1 MASAE
6 AAAAPAQAC
15 IDRGAAEQFLSLLGK
30 DPASARLR
38 AFPHR
43 ANPAKGAIGAR
54 KGTFDLAVAEQWQ
67 REGRGIYLVINDGGD
82 RKNEITACRAFFV
95 EWDDRPIAWQLNAW
109 KELGLPEP
117 SLIVLSGGKSA
128 HCYWLLQQPI
138 APQAWEP
145 LQAELIAYAG
155 GDPHCKDASR
165 VMRLPGCWYVD
176 ASGEPTALVELVHV
190 SGQRYA
196 PEDIT
201 LALLPDEFAEPAAD
215 PAPQQAIP
223 LEQVSESPAT
233 GIPLPELGDEDF
245 GPPRPLEEIRGALAA
260 IPRRVPGSN
269 TYADYRNILWGLIE
283 ACEQAGHD
291 RELAMALMEA
301 HSPSASCGWDIR
313 QVASSGGEQ
322 ISAATFWFHARQHG
336 WHPQQSCRN
345 ASNHS
350 PRPPGSQ
357 ASGSQRVQ
365 GETSGRHPGG
375 RSSERTSSSYARG
388 TNGSRSDTGQQRFS
402 PRTDT
407 QVRWGKVHLPIN
419 RRLNAL
425 EYCIRSLVGRERN
438 SLRRSARVR
447 ECHAAL
453 ELKTALRL
461 QEIGQLTLEALDLR
475 NGNRFRGLDQTE
487 RLAMPPPVVQW
498 EIPGCIPKQDLTI
511 VGGRAKVGKT
521 RLVHSLAR
529 CLLCAEDFLGFGA
542 PEQPRPVILVSDDQG
557 DGDTAQMLQQLGI
570 WDHPLLL
577 WSRRFRVPEA
587 NLDALLACLAEHPGA
602 VVILDSLRSIT
613 RSCCFGENDP
623 EMGSLI
629 YDLKHQITDAGGTL
643 LLIHHCNKAND
654 TTGTEALSGHNAIAG
669 AANTILTLH
678 YLAKGNRLIKD
689 SPQRRLVR
697 EARSGPPA
705 DLVVVIDGGTGT
717 FSRLGTY
724 DDLQEQQEQES
735 DLDRAAQRVRK
746 ASEKQ
751 KESLRYLQALQ
762 TNGLAGVGLLELLQ
776 AIDLAPAEARLKRD
790 LEGEALTTYKAMGR
804 FLGSLDGLVTAT
816 RVGTSGASYYLRY
829 GLSDA
834 GAEWLAREFDL

>member
-6 AAAAPAQAC
+6 PAAPTQAC
-15 IDRGAAEQFLSLLGK
+15 IDHGAAQQFLSLLGK
-30 DPASARLR
+30 NPASARLR

-43 ANPAKGAIGAR
+43 ANPAKGQIGAR
-54 KGTFDLAVAEQWQ
+54 KGPFDLAVAEQWQ

-82 RKNEITACRAFFV
+82 RKSEITACRAFFV
-95 EWDDRPIAWQLNAW
+95 EWDDRPIDWQLNAW
-109 KELGLPEP
+109 RQLALPEP

-128 HCYWLLQQPI
+128 HCYWLLEQPI
-138 APQAWEP
+138 PPQEWAP

-176 ASGEPTALVELVHV
+176 ASGQPVAPVELVHV
-190 SGQRYA
+190 SGQRYV
-196 PEDIT
+196 PEDIA
-201 LALLPDEFAEPAAD
+201 LALLPDEFAEAAAGT
-215 PAPQQAIP
+215 APPQEIP
-223 LEQVSESPAT
+223 LEQPRESPGT

-245 GPPRPLEEIRGALAA
+245 GSTRPLEQIRAALAA
-260 IPRRVPGSN
+260 IPRRVAGSN
-269 TYADYRNILWGLIE
+269 TYADYRNLLWGLIQ

-291 RELAMALMEA
+291 RELAIALMEA

-336 WHPQQSCRN
+336 WLPPEPAHT
-345 ASNHS
+345 
-350 PRPPGSQ
+350 PRPPRAQATGS
-357 ASGSQRVQ
+357 RRNQ
-365 GETSGRHPGG
+365 GDAGGRHPGG
-375 RSSERTSSSYARG
+375 KSSDHSSSSNARG
-388 TNGSRSDTGQQRFS
+388 AQGAGSGAGPQRFS
-402 PRTDT
+402 PRPDT

-425 EYCIRSLVGRERN
+425 EHCIRSLVGRERN

-447 ECHAAL
+447 EAHSAL
-453 ELKTALRL
+453 QLKTALRL
-461 QEIGQLTLEALDLR
+461 QEIGQLILEAHDLR
-475 NGNRFRGLDQTE
+475 NGNRFRGLDQAE
-487 RLAMPPPVVQW
+487 RLAMPQPVVAW
-498 EIPGCIPKQDLTI
+498 EIPGCIPRRDLSI

-521 RLVHSLAR
+521 RLVHALAR
-529 CLLCAEDFLGFGA
+529 CLLCAEDFLGFGG
-542 PEQPRPVILVSDDQG
+542 PEEPRPVILVTDDQG

-577 WSRRFRVPEA
+577 WSRRFRATEA
-587 NLDALLACLAEHPGA
+587 NLDALLACLAAHPGA

-705 DLVVVIDGGTGT
+705 DLVVAIDGSSGA
-717 FSRLGTY
+717 FARLGTY
-724 DDLQEQQEQES
+724 DDLQEKQEQES
-735 DLDRAAQRVRK
+735 DLDRAGQRVRK

-751 KESLRYLQALQ
+751 KEALRYLQALHAS
-762 TNGLAGVGLLELLQ
+762 GLAGIGLLELLQ
-776 AIDLAPAEARLKRD
+776 AIDAAPAEARLKRD
-790 LEGEALTTYKAMGR
+790 LEGEALSTYNALGR
-804 FLGSLDGLVTAT
+804 FLSKLDGLVTTT
-816 RVGTSGASYYLRY
+816 RVGTSGQSYYLRY

>member
-6 AAAAPAQAC
+6 AATSPTQAC
-15 IDRGAAEQFLSLLGK
+15 IDRAAAQQFLSLLGK
-30 DPASARLR
+30 DQASARLR

-43 ANPAKGAIGAR
+43 ANPAKAVIGAR
-54 KGTFDLAVAEQWQ
+54 KGPFDLAVAEQWQ

-82 RKNEITACRAFFV
+82 RKSEITACRAFFV
-95 EWDDRPIAWQLNAW
+95 EWDDRPIDWQLNAW
-109 KELGLPEP
+109 RELGLPEP

-128 HCYWLLQQPI
+128 HCYWLLEQPI
-138 APQAWEP
+138 PPQEWAP

-176 ASGEPTALVELVHV
+176 AGGQPTALVELVHV
-190 SGQRYA
+190 SAQRYA
-196 PEDIT
+196 PEDIA
-201 LALLPDEFAEPAAD
+201 LALLPDEFAEPAAGTM
-215 PAPQQAIP
+215 PQQEIP
-223 LEQVSESPAT
+223 LEQPYEVPGT

-245 GPPRPLEEIRGALAA
+245 GQPRPLEQIRSALAA
-260 IPRRVPGSN
+260 IPRRVAGSN
-269 TYADYRNILWGLIE
+269 TYADYRNLLWGLIQ

-291 RELAMALMEA
+291 RELAIALMEA

-322 ISAATFWFHARQHG
+322 IGAATFWFHARHHG
-336 WHPQQSCRN
+336 WLPPQP
-345 ASNHS
+345 AHT
-350 PRPPGSQ
+350 PRPPGAQTTGSRRSQ
-357 ASGSQRVQ
+357 GDT
-365 GETSGRHPGG
+365 GGRHPGG
-375 RSSERTSSSYARG
+375 KG
-388 TNGSRSDTGQQRFS
+388 PGSGAGPHRFS
-402 PRTDT
+402 PRPDT
-407 QVRWGKVHLPIN
+407 RVRWGKVHLPIT

-425 EYCIRSLVGRERN
+425 EHCIRSLVGRERN

-447 ECHAAL
+447 EAHAAL
-453 ELKTALRL
+453 QLKTALRL
-461 QEIGQLTLEALDLR
+461 QEIGQLILEAHDQR
-475 NGNRFRGLDQTE
+475 NGNRFRGLDQAE
-487 RLAMPPPVVQW
+487 RLAMPQPVVQW
-498 EIPGCIPKQDLTI
+498 EIPGCIPRRDLSI

-521 RLVHSLAR
+521 RLVHALAR

-542 PEQPRPVILVSDDQG
+542 PEEPRPVILVTDDQG

-577 WSRRFRVPEA
+577 WSRRFRATEA
-587 NLDALLACLAEHPGA
+587 NLDALLACLAAHPGA

-705 DLVVVIDGGTGT
+705 DLVVAIDGTTGT

-735 DLDRAAQRVRK
+735 DLDRAGQRVRK

-751 KESLRYLQALQ
+751 KEALRYLQALHAS
-762 TNGLAGVGLLELLQ
+762 GLAGIGLLELLQ
-776 AIDLAPAEARLKRD
+776 AIDAAPTEARLKRD
-790 LEGEALTTYKAMGR
+790 LEGEALSTYNALGR
-804 FLGSLDGLVTAT
+804 FLSKLDGLVTTT
-816 RVGTSGASYYLRY
+816 RVGTSGQSYYLRY

>member
-54 KGTFDLAVAEQWQ
+54 KGTFDLAAAEQWQ

-82 RKNEITACRAFFV
+82 RKSEITACRSFFV
-95 EWDDRPIAWQLNAW
+95 EWDDRPIDWQLTAW
-109 KELGLPEP
+109 RELGLPEP

-128 HCYWLLQQPI
+128 HCYWLLEEPI
-138 APQAWEP
+138 PPKEWAP

-165 VMRLPGCWYVD
+165 VMRLPGCWYID
-176 ASGEPTALVELVHV
+176 AGGQPTALVELVHV

-196 PEDIT
+196 PDDIA
-201 LALLPDEFAEPAAD
+201 LALLPDEFAEPVAG
-215 PAPQQAIP
+215 PAPPHAIP
-223 LEQVSESPAT
+223 LEEPNERPGT

-245 GPPRPLEEIRGALAA
+245 GPPRPLEQIRSALAA
-260 IPRRVPGSN
+260 IPRRVAGSN
-269 TYADYRNILWGLIE
+269 TYADYRNLLWGLIQ

-291 RELAMALMEA
+291 RELAIALMEA

-336 WHPQQSCRN
+336 WLPPEPPHT
-345 ASNHS
+345 
-350 PRPPGSQ
+350 PRPPGAQ
-357 ASGSQRVQ
+357 ATGSRRNQ
-365 GETSGRHPGG
+365 GDTGGRHPGG
-375 RSSERTSSSYARG
+375 KGSDRTSSSNARG
-388 TNGSRSDTGQQRFS
+388 TKGAGSGSGPQRFS
-402 PRTDT
+402 PRPDT
-407 QVRWGKVHLPIN
+407 RVRWGKVHLPIN

-425 EYCIRSLVGRERN
+425 EHCIRSLVGRERN

-447 ECHAAL
+447 EAHAAL
-453 ELKTALRL
+453 QLKTALRL
-461 QEIGQLTLEALDLR
+461 QEIGQLILEAHDLR
-475 NGNRFRGLDQTE
+475 NGNRFRGLDQAE
-487 RLAMPPPVVQW
+487 RLAMPQPVVAW
-498 EIPGCIPKQDLTI
+498 EIPGCIPRRDLSI

-521 RLVHSLAR
+521 RLVHALAR
-529 CLLCAEDFLGFGA
+529 CLLCAEDFLGFGG
-542 PEQPRPVILVSDDQG
+542 PEEPRPVILVTDDQG

-577 WSRRFRVPEA
+577 WSRRFRATEA
-587 NLDALLACLAEHPGA
+587 NLDALLACLAAHPGA

-689 SPQRRLVR
+689 LPQRRLVR

-705 DLVVVIDGGTGT
+705 DLVVAIDGITGS
-717 FSRLGTY
+717 FARLGTY

-735 DLDRAAQRVRK
+735 DLDRAGQRVRK

-751 KESLRYLQALQ
+751 KEALRYLQALH
-762 TNGLAGVGLLELLQ
+762 TNGLAGVGLLELQQ
-776 AIDLAPAEARLKRD
+776 AIGMAPAEARLKRD

-804 FLGSLDGLVTAT
+804 FLGSLEGLVTAT
-816 RVGTSGASYYLRY
+816 RVGTCGASYYLRY

>member
-6 AAAAPAQAC
+6 PAAPPAQAC
-15 IDRGAAEQFLSLLGK
+15 IDRGAAQRFLSLLGK
-30 DPASARLR
+30 NPASARLR

-43 ANPAKGAIGAR
+43 ANPAKGEIGAR
-54 KGTFDLAVAEQWQ
+54 KGAFDLAVAEQWQ
-67 REGRGIYLVINDGGD
+67 REGRGVYLVINDGGD
-82 RKNEITACRAFFV
+82 SKREITDCRALFV

-109 KELGLPEP
+109 RELGLPEP

-128 HCYWLLQQPI
+128 HCYWLLEQPI
-138 APQAWEP
+138 PPQEWAP

-165 VMRLPGCWYVD
+165 VMRLPGCWYID
-176 ASGEPTALVELVHV
+176 AGGQPSTPVELVHV
-190 SGQRYA
+190 SGQRYSA
-196 PEDIT
+196 EDIA

-215 PAPQQAIP
+215 PLPQQSIP
-223 LEQVSESPAT
+223 LEQSSEGKAT
-233 GIPLPELGDEDF
+233 GIPLPDLDHEDF
-245 GPPRPLEEIRGALAA
+245 GPPRPLEQIRNALAA
-260 IPRRVPGSN
+260 IPRRVAGSN
-269 TYADYRNILWGLIE
+269 TYADFRNLLWGLIE

-291 RELAMALMEA
+291 RELAIALMEA

-336 WHPQQSCRN
+336 WLPPEPAHT
-345 ASNHS
+345 
-350 PRPPGSQ
+350 PRPPGVQ
-357 ASGSQRVQ
+357 APGSRRNQ
-365 GETSGRHPGG
+365 GDASGRHPGG
-375 RSSERTSSSYARG
+375 KSSDRTSSNPRG
-388 TNGSRSDTGQQRFS
+388 TKGSAPGAGPQRFS
-402 PRTDT
+402 PRPDT
-407 QVRWGKVHLPIN
+407 RVRWGKVHLPIP
-419 RRLNAL
+419 RRLQAL
-425 EYCIRSLVGRERN
+425 EHCIRSLVARERN
-438 SLRRSARVR
+438 SLWRYARVR
-447 ECHAAL
+447 EAHAAL
-453 ELKTALRL
+453 QLKTALRL
-461 QEIGQLTLEALDLR
+461 QEISQLTLEALDMR
-475 NGNRFRGLDQTE
+475 NGNRFHALTE
-487 RLAMPPPVVQW
+487 DERSAMPPPVVQW

-521 RLVHSLAR
+521 RLVHALAR

-542 PEQPRPVILVSDDQG
+542 PELPRPVILVTDDQG

-577 WSRRFRVPEA
+577 WSRRFRVTEA
-587 NLDALLACLAEHPGA
+587 NLDALLACLAAHPGA

-629 YDLKHQITDAGGTL
+629 YDLKHQVTDAGGTL

-705 DLVVVIDGGTGT
+705 DLVVALDGSSGA

-724 DDLQEQQEQES
+724 DALQEQQEQES
-735 DLDRAAQRVRK
+735 DLDRAGQRVHK

-751 KESLRYLQALQ
+751 QEALRYLQALH
-762 TNGLAGVGLLELLQ
+762 TAGLPGVGLLELLQ
-776 AIDLAPAEARLKRD
+776 AIDLAPAEARLMRD
-790 LEGEALTTYKAMGR
+790 LDGEALSSYKTLGR
-804 FLGSLDGLVTAT
+804 FLGKLDGLVTTT
-816 RVGTSGASYYLRY
+816 RVSTGRQSYYLRY

-834 GAEWLAREFDL
+834 GAEWLGRMFDL

>member
-1 MASAE
+1 MATPEAVSA
-6 AAAAPAQAC
+6 PTQAC
-15 IDRGAAEQFLSLLGK
+15 IDRAAATQFLSLLDK
-30 DPASARLR
+30 DPARARLR

-54 KGTFDLAVAEQWQ
+54 KGAFDLAVAEQWQ
-67 REGRGIYLVINDGGD
+67 REGRGVYLVINDGGD
-82 RKNEITACRAFFV
+82 SKREITACRALFV
-95 EWDDRPIAWQLNAW
+95 EWDDRPIAWQLKAW
-109 KELGLPEP
+109 RELGLPEP

-128 HCYWLLQQPI
+128 HCYWLLQAPI
-138 APQAWEP
+138 PPQEWAP
-145 LQAELIAYAG
+145 LQAELITYAG

-165 VMRLPGCWYVD
+165 VMRLPGCWYID
-176 ASGEPTALVELVHV
+176 AGGQPVAPVELVHV

-196 PEDIT
+196 PEDIA

-215 PAPQQAIP
+215 LAPEPRIP
-223 LEQVSESPAT
+223 LEQVCEGPA
-233 GIPLPELGDEDF
+233 PALRLPVLGAKDF
-245 GPPRPLEEIRGALAA
+245 GPPRPLEQVRAALAA
-260 IPRRVPGSN
+260 IPRRVAGSN
-269 TYADYRNILWGLIE
+269 TYADFRNLLWGLIE

-291 RELAMALMEA
+291 RELAIALMEA

-322 ISAATFWFHARQHG
+322 ISAATFWFQARQHG
-336 WHPQQSCRN
+336 WL
-345 ASNHS
+345 
-350 PRPPGSQ
+350 PPEYG
-357 ASGSQRVQ
+357 
-365 GETSGRHPGG
+365 SGRHPGG
-375 RSSERTSSSYARG
+375 RSSERTSSDRSSKAMVATRSG
-388 TNGSRSDTGQQRFS
+388 PGSGQQRFS
-402 PRTDT
+402 PRADT
-407 QVRWGKVHLPIN
+407 QVRWGKVHLPIQ
-419 RRLNAL
+419 RRFDAL
-425 EYCIRSLVGRERN
+425 EHCIRSLVGRERN

-461 QEIGQLTLEALDLR
+461 QEIGQLTLEAIDLR
-475 NGNRFRGLDQTE
+475 NGNRFHALTQDE
-487 RLAMPPPVVQW
+487 RSALPPPAVQW
-498 EIPGCIPKQDLTI
+498 EIPLCIPKQDLTI

-521 RLVHSLAR
+521 RLVHALAR

-542 PEQPRPVILVSDDQG
+542 PEAPRPVILVTDDQG

-577 WSRRFRVPEA
+577 WSHRFRVTEA
-587 NLDALLACLAEHPGA
+587 NLDGLLACLAAHPGA

-623 EMGSLI
+623 EMGSLF
-629 YDLKHQITDAGGTL
+629 YDLKHQVTDAGGTL

-705 DLVVVIDGGTGT
+705 DLVVAIDGGTGT

-735 DLDRAAQRVRK
+735 DLDRATQRVRK

-751 KESLRYLQALQ
+751 KEALRYLQVLHA
-762 TNGLAGVGLLELLQ
+762 NGLAGVGLLELLQ
-776 AIDLAPAEARLKRD
+776 AIDLVPAAARLKRE
-790 LEGEALTTYKAMGR
+790 LEGEALATYKAMGR
-804 FLGSLDGLVTAT
+804 FLSSLDGLVTAT

-834 GAEWLAREFDL
+834 GAEWLTREFAL

>member
-6 AAAAPAQAC
+6 PIAAPTKPC
-15 IDRGAAEQFLSLLGK
+15 IDRSAALQFLSLLGK

-43 ANPAKGAIGAR
+43 ANPAKGQIGAR
-54 KGTFDLAVAEQWQ
+54 KGPFDLVVAEQWQ

-82 RKNEITACRAFFV
+82 RKSEITACHALFV
-95 EWDDRPIAWQLNAW
+95 EWDDRPIDWQLNAW
-109 KELGLPEP
+109 RELGLPEP

-128 HCYWLLQQPI
+128 HCYWLLLQPI
-138 APQAWEP
+138 PPQEWAP

-165 VMRLPGCWYVD
+165 VMRLPGCWYID
-176 ASGEPTALVELVHV
+176 AAGQAVAPVELVHMG
-190 SGQRYA
+190 GQRYA
-196 PEDIT
+196 PEDIA
-201 LALLPDEFAEPAAD
+201 LALLPDEFAESAAG
-215 PAPQQAIP
+215 PPKQQ
-223 LEQVSESPAT
+223 
-233 GIPLPELGDEDF
+233 GIPLPDLGDEDF
-245 GPPRPLEEIRGALAA
+245 GPPRPLEQIRAALAA
-260 IPRRVPGSN
+260 IPRRVAGSN
-269 TYADYRNILWGLIE
+269 TYADYRNLLWGLIE

-291 RELAMALMEA
+291 RELAIALMEA

-322 ISAATFWFHARQHG
+322 IGAATFWFHARQHG
-336 WHPQQSCRN
+336 WLPAEPAQQN
-345 ASNHS
+345 TASHT
-350 PRPPGSQ
+350 PRPSGAQ
-357 ASGSQRVQ
+357 ASASKRSQRDT
-365 GETSGRHPGG
+365 GGRHPGG
-375 RSSERTSSSYARG
+375 KSSDRSSSS
-388 TNGSRSDTGQQRFS
+388 NGAGNRQQRFS
-402 PRTDT
+402 PRPDT
-407 QVRWGKVHLPIN
+407 RVRWGKVHLPIN

-425 EYCIRSLVGRERN
+425 EHCIHSLVGRERN

-453 ELKTALRL
+453 QLKTALRL
-461 QEIGQLTLEALDLR
+461 QEIGQLILEAHDQR
-475 NGNRFRGLDQTE
+475 NGNRFRGLDQAE
-487 RLAMPPPVVQW
+487 RLAMPQPVVEW
-498 EIPGCIPKQDLTI
+498 EIPGCIPRRDLSI

-521 RLVHSLAR
+521 RLVHALAR

-542 PEQPRPVILVSDDQG
+542 PDAPRPVILVTDDQG

-577 WSRRFRVPEA
+577 WSRRFRATEA
-587 NLDALLACLAEHPGA
+587 NLDALLACLATHPGA

-689 SPQRRLVR
+689 SAQRRLVR

-705 DLVVVIDGGTGT
+705 DLVVAIDGNTGT
-717 FSRLGTY
+717 FTRLGTY
-724 DDLQEQQEQES
+724 DALQEQQEQES
-735 DLDRAAQRVRK
+735 DLDRAGQRVRK

-751 KESLRYLQALQ
+751 QEALRYLQVLHA
-762 TNGLAGVGLLELLQ
+762 NGLAGVGLLELLQ
-776 AIDLAPAEARLKRD
+776 AIGVAPAEARLKRD
-790 LEGEALTTYKAMGR
+790 LEGEALSTYNALGR
-804 FLGSLDGLVTAT
+804 FLSQLDGLVMAT
-816 RVGTSGASYYLRY
+816 RVGTSGQSYYLRY

-834 GAEWLAREFDL
+834 GAEWLARAFEL

>member
-6 AAAAPAQAC
+6 PAAAPTQAR
-15 IDRGAAEQFLSLLGK
+15 IDRAAANQFLSLLGK

-43 ANPAKGAIGAR
+43 ANPAKGRIGAR
-54 KGTFDLAVAEQWQ
+54 KGPFDLEAAEQWQ
-67 REGRGIYLVINDGGD
+67 QEGRGIYLVINDGGD
-82 RKNEITACRAFFV
+82 RKSEITACRAFFV
-95 EWDDRPIAWQLNAW
+95 EWDDRPIDWQLNAW
-109 KELGLPEP
+109 RQLGLPEP

-128 HCYWLLQQPI
+128 HCYWLLQNPI
-138 APQAWEP
+138 PPQEWGP

-190 SGQRYA
+190 SGHRYA
-196 PEDIT
+196 PDDIA
-201 LALLPDEFAEPAAD
+201 LALLPDEFAEPVAGT
-215 PAPQQAIP
+215 APQQEVP
-223 LEQVSESPAT
+223 LEQPSEGSAN
-233 GIPLPELGDEDF
+233 GISLPELGDEDF
-245 GPPRPLEEIRGALAA
+245 GPPRPLEQISAALAA
-260 IPRRVPGSN
+260 IPRRVAGSN
-269 TYADYRNILWGLIE
+269 TYSDYRNILWGLIQ

-291 RELAMALMEA
+291 RELAIALMEA

-336 WHPQQSCRN
+336 WLPPQP
-345 ASNHS
+345 AHT
-350 PRPPGSQ
+350 PRPPGTKAPGNHRNQ
-357 ASGSQRVQ
+357 NDTG
-365 GETSGRHPGG
+365 GRHPGG
-375 RSSERTSSSYARG
+375 KSSDRSSNARG
-388 TNGSRSDTGQQRFS
+388 TRGAGAGAGPQRFS
-402 PRTDT
+402 PRPDT
-407 QVRWGKVHLPIN
+407 RVRWGKVHLPIN

-425 EYCIRSLVGRERN
+425 EHCIRSLVGRERN

-447 ECHAAL
+447 EAHAAL
-453 ELKTALRL
+453 QLKTALRL
-461 QEIGQLTLEALDLR
+461 QEIGQLILEAHDLR
-475 NGNRFRGLDQTE
+475 NGNRFRGLDQAE
-487 RLAMPPPVVQW
+487 RLAMPQPVVNW
-498 EIPGCIPKQDLTI
+498 EIPGCIPRRDLSI

-521 RLVHSLAR
+521 RLVHALAR

-542 PEQPRPVILVSDDQG
+542 PDTPRPVILVTDDQG

-577 WSRRFRVPEA
+577 WSRRFRATEA
-587 NLDALLACLAEHPGA
+587 NLDALLACLAAHPGA

-705 DLVVVIDGGTGT
+705 DLVVAIDGTTGT

-735 DLDRAAQRVRK
+735 DLDRAGQRVRK

-751 KESLRYLQALQ
+751 KEALRYLQALHAS
-762 TNGLAGVGLLELLQ
+762 GLAGIGLLELLQ
-776 AIDLAPAEARLKRD
+776 AIDAAPTEARLKRD
-790 LEGEALTTYKAMGR
+790 LEGEALSTYNALGR
-804 FLGSLDGLVTAT
+804 FLSKLDGLVTTT
-816 RVGTSGASYYLRY
+816 RVGTSGQSYYLRY

>member
-6 AAAAPAQAC
+6 PAAAPTQAR
-15 IDRGAAEQFLSLLGK
+15 IDRAAANQFLSLLGK

-43 ANPAKGAIGAR
+43 ANPAKGRIGAR
-54 KGTFDLAVAEQWQ
+54 KGPFDLEAAEQWQ

-82 RKNEITACRAFFV
+82 SKREISACRAFFV
-95 EWDDRPIAWQLNAW
+95 EWDDRPIDWQLNAW
-109 KELGLPEP
+109 RELGLPEP

-128 HCYWLLQQPI
+128 HCYWLLEQPI
-138 APQAWEP
+138 APQEWAP

-190 SGQRYA
+190 SGQRYS
-196 PEDIT
+196 PDDIA
-201 LALLPDEFAEPAAD
+201 LALLPDEFAEPIAGTS
-215 PAPQQAIP
+215 PQREIP
-223 LEQVSESPAT
+223 LEQPSEGSAN
-233 GIPLPELGDEDF
+233 GIPLPELDDEYF
-245 GPPRPLEEIRGALAA
+245 GPPRPLEQIRTALAA
-260 IPRRVPGSN
+260 IPRRVAGSN
-269 TYADYRNILWGLIE
+269 TYADYRNLLWGLIQ

-291 RELAMALMEA
+291 RELAIALMEA

-336 WHPQQSCRN
+336 WLSPEPAHT
-345 ASNHS
+345 
-350 PRPPGSQ
+350 PRPPGAQAAGSRRSQ
-357 ASGSQRVQ
+357 ADSGA
-365 GETSGRHPGG
+365 RHPGG
-375 RSSERTSSSYARG
+375 KSSDRSSNARG
-388 TNGSRSDTGQQRFS
+388 TKGAGPGAGPQRFS
-402 PRTDT
+402 PRPDSRA
-407 QVRWGKVHLPIN
+407 RWGKVHLPIN
-419 RRLNAL
+419 RRLDAL
-425 EYCIRSLVGRERN
+425 EHCIRSLVTRERN

-447 ECHAAL
+447 EAHAAL
-453 ELKTALRL
+453 QLKTALRL
-461 QEIGQLTLEALDLR
+461 QEISQLTLEALDLR
-475 NGNRFRGLDQTE
+475 NGNRFHPLTE
-487 RLAMPPPVVQW
+487 DERAAMPPPAVQW
-498 EIPGCIPKQDLTI
+498 EIPLCIPRADLTI
-511 VGGRAKVGKT
+511 IGGRAKVGKT
-521 RLVHSLAR
+521 RLVHALAR

-542 PEQPRPVILVSDDQG
+542 PKEPRPVILVTDDQG

-577 WSRRFRVPEA
+577 WSRRFRVTEA
-587 NLDALLACLAEHPGA
+587 NLDALLTCLAAHPGA

-629 YDLKHQITDAGGTL
+629 YDLKHQVTDAGGTM

-678 YLAKGNRLIKD
+678 YLAKGNRLIKE

-705 DLVVVIDGGTGT
+705 DLVVSIDGNTGT

-724 DDLQEQQEQES
+724 DALQEQQEQES
-735 DLDRAAQRVRK
+735 DLDRAGQRVRK

-751 KESLRYLQALQ
+751 KEALRYLQALH
-762 TNGLAGVGLLELLQ
+762 TNGLVGVGLLELLQ
-776 AIDLAPAEARLKRD
+776 AIDLAPAEARLMRE
-790 LEGEALTTYKAMGR
+790 LEGEALSSYKTLGR
-804 FLGSLDGLVTAT
+804 FLGKLDGLVTTT
-816 RVGTSGASYYLRY
+816 RVSTGSQSYYLRY
-829 GLSDA
+829 GLSAA
-834 GAEWLAREFDL
+834 GAEWLAREFEL

>member
-1 MASAE
+1 MPSAE
-6 AAAAPAQAC
+6 SAAPTQAC
-15 IDRGAAEQFLSLLGK
+15 IDHGAAQQFLSLLGK
-30 DPASARLR
+30 APASARLR

-43 ANPAKGAIGAR
+43 ANPDKGSIGAR
-54 KGTFDLAVAEQWQ
+54 KGPFDLVVAEQWQ

-82 RKNEITACRAFFV
+82 RKSEITACRAFFV
-95 EWDDRPIAWQLNAW
+95 EWDDRPIDWQLNAW
-109 KELGLPEP
+109 RELGLPEP

-128 HCYWLLQQPI
+128 HCYWVLHQPI
-138 APQAWEP
+138 PAQEWEP

-165 VMRLPGCWYVD
+165 VMRLPGCWYID
-176 ASGEPTALVELVHV
+176 AGGQAVAPVQLVQF
-190 SGQRYA
+190 SGQRYV
-196 PEDIT
+196 PEDIA
-201 LALLPDEFAEPAAD
+201 LALLPDEFAEPVAD
-215 PAPQQAIP
+215 PSPQQAIT
-223 LEQVSESPAT
+223 LEQPNEGPGT
-233 GIPLPELGDEDF
+233 GIPLPNLYDEDF
-245 GPPRPLEEIRGALAA
+245 GPPRPLEEIRAALAA
-260 IPRRVPGSN
+260 IPRRVAGSN
-269 TYADYRNILWGLIE
+269 TYADFRNLLWGLIE

-291 RELAMALMEA
+291 RELAIALMEA

-313 QVASSGGEQ
+313 QVARSGGEQ

-336 WHPQQSCRN
+336 WLPPQSCCN
-345 ASNHS
+345 ASHHS

-365 GETSGRHPGG
+365 GDTSGHHPGG
-375 RSSERTSSSYARG
+375 RSSDRTSSSYARG
-388 TNGSRSDTGQQRFS
+388 TNGSGSGTGQQRFS
-402 PRTDT
+402 PRPDT

-419 RRLNAL
+419 RRFNAL

-475 NGNRFRGLDQTE
+475 NGNRFHAFTQDE
-487 RLAMPPPVVQW
+487 RSAMPPPVVQW

-542 PEQPRPVILVSDDQG
+542 PEQPRPVILVTDDQG

-577 WSRRFRVPEA
+577 WSRRFRVTEA
-587 NLDALLACLAEHPGA
+587 NLDALLVCLAAHPGA

-629 YDLKHQITDAGGTL
+629 YDLKHQIIDAGGTL

-678 YLAKGNRLIKD
+678 YLVKGNRLIKD

-697 EARSGPPA
+697 EARSGPPV
-705 DLVVVIDGGTGT
+705 DLVVAIDGNTGT

-751 KESLRYLQALQ
+751 KEALRYLQVLHA
-762 TNGLAGVGLLELLQ
+762 NGLAGVGLLELLQ
-776 AIDLAPAEARLKRD
+776 AIDLAPAEARLMRD
-790 LEGEALTTYKAMGR
+790 LEGEALSAYKTLGR
-804 FLGSLDGLVTAT
+804 FLGKLDGLVTTT
-816 RVGTSGASYYLRY
+816 RVSTGSQNHYLRY
-829 GLSDA
+829 GLSAA
-834 GAEWLAREFDL
+834 GAEWLAREFEL

>member
-6 AAAAPAQAC
+6 PAAPAQAC
-15 IDRGAAEQFLSLLGK
+15 IDHGAAEQFLSLLGK

-54 KGTFDLAVAEQWQ
+54 KGPFELAVAEQWQ

-82 RKNEITACRAFFV
+82 RKSEITACRAFFV

-109 KELGLPEP
+109 RELGLPEP

-128 HCYWLLQQPI
+128 HCYWLLEQPI
-138 APQAWEP
+138 QPQEWAP

-176 ASGEPTALVELVHV
+176 AAGEPTALVELVHV

-196 PEDIT
+196 PEDIA
-201 LALLPDEFAEPAAD
+201 LALLPDEFAEPAAG
-215 PAPQQAIP
+215 PAPRHAIP
-223 LEQVSESPAT
+223 LDEPSERPGT
-233 GIPLPELGDEDF
+233 GIPLPNLDDEDF
-245 GPPRPLEEIRGALAA
+245 GPPRPLEQIRSALAA
-260 IPRRVPGSN
+260 IPRRVAGSN
-269 TYADYRNILWGLIE
+269 TYADYRNLLWGLIQ

-291 RELAMALMEA
+291 RELAIALMEA
-301 HSPSASCGWDIR
+301 HSPSVSCGWDIR

-336 WHPQQSCRN
+336 WLPPEPAHT
-345 ASNHS
+345 
-350 PRPPGSQ
+350 PRPPGAQ
-357 ASGSQRVQ
+357 ATGSRRNQ
-365 GETSGRHPGG
+365 GDTGGRHPGG
-375 RSSERTSSSYARG
+375 KSADRTSSSNARG
-388 TNGSRSDTGQQRFS
+388 TKRAGPGAGPQRFS
-402 PRTDT
+402 PRPDT
-407 QVRWGKVHLPIN
+407 RVRWGKVHLPIPK
-419 RRLNAL
+419 RLQAL
-425 EYCIRSLVGRERN
+425 EHCIRSLAVRERN
-438 SLRRSARVR
+438 SLWRYARVR
-447 ECHAAL
+447 EAHAAL
-453 ELKTALRL
+453 QLKTALRL

-475 NGNRFRGLDQTE
+475 NGNRFHALTE
-487 RLAMPPPVVQW
+487 DERAAMPPPAVQW
-498 EIPGCIPKQDLTI
+498 EIPGCIPRRDLSI

-521 RLVHSLAR
+521 RLVHALAR

-542 PEQPRPVILVSDDQG
+542 PEEPRPVILVTDDQG

-577 WSRRFRVPEA
+577 WSRRFRATEA

-705 DLVVVIDGGTGT
+705 DLVVAIDGSSGA
-717 FSRLGTY
+717 FARLGTY

-751 KESLRYLQALQ
+751 KEALRYLQALH

-776 AIDLAPAEARLKRD
+776 SINAAPPEARLRRD
-790 LEGEALTTYKAMGR
+790 LEGEALSIYTTLGR
-804 FLGSLDGLVTAT
+804 FLSKLDGLVTTT
-816 RVGTSGASYYLRY
+816 RVGTSGQSYYLRY

>member
-6 AAAAPAQAC
+6 AATSPTQAC
-15 IDRGAAEQFLSLLGK
+15 IDRAAAKQFLSLLGK
-30 DPASARLR
+30 DQASARLR

-43 ANPAKGAIGAR
+43 ANPAKAVIGAR
-54 KGTFDLAVAEQWQ
+54 KGPFDLDAAEQWQ

-82 RKNEITACRAFFV
+82 RKSEITACRAFFV
-95 EWDDRPIAWQLNAW
+95 EWDDRPIDWQLNAW
-109 KELGLPEP
+109 RQLGLPEP

-128 HCYWLLQQPI
+128 HCYWLLEQPI
-138 APQAWEP
+138 QPQEWAP

-176 ASGEPTALVELVHV
+176 AGGQPTALVELVHV
-190 SGQRYA
+190 SAQRYA
-196 PEDIT
+196 PEDIA
-201 LALLPDEFAEPAAD
+201 LALLPDEFAEPAAGTT
-215 PAPQQAIP
+215 PQQEIP
-223 LEQVSESPAT
+223 LEQPYEVPGT

-245 GPPRPLEEIRGALAA
+245 GQPRPLEQIRSALAS
-260 IPRRVPGSN
+260 IPRRVAGSN
-269 TYADYRNILWGLIE
+269 TYADYRNLLWGLIQ

-291 RELAMALMEA
+291 RELAIALMEA

-322 ISAATFWFHARQHG
+322 IGAATFWFHARHHG
-336 WHPQQSCRN
+336 WLPPQP
-345 ASNHS
+345 AHT
-350 PRPPGSQ
+350 PRPPGAQTTGSRRSQ
-357 ASGSQRVQ
+357 GDT
-365 GETSGRHPGG
+365 GGRHPGG
-375 RSSERTSSSYARG
+375 KG
-388 TNGSRSDTGQQRFS
+388 PGSGAGPHRFS
-402 PRTDT
+402 PRPDT
-407 QVRWGKVHLPIN
+407 RVRWGKVHLPIT

-425 EYCIRSLVGRERN
+425 EHCIRSLVGRERN

-447 ECHAAL
+447 EAHAAL
-453 ELKTALRL
+453 QLKTALRL
-461 QEIGQLTLEALDLR
+461 QEIGQLILEAHDQR
-475 NGNRFRGLDQTE
+475 NGNRFRGLDQAE
-487 RLAMPPPVVQW
+487 RLAMPQPVVQW
-498 EIPGCIPKQDLTI
+498 EIPGCIPRRDLSI

-521 RLVHSLAR
+521 RLVHALAR

-542 PEQPRPVILVSDDQG
+542 PEEPRPVILVTDDQG

-577 WSRRFRVPEA
+577 WSRRFRATEA
-587 NLDALLACLAEHPGA
+587 NLDALLACLAAHPGA

-705 DLVVVIDGGTGT
+705 DLVVAIDGTTGT

-735 DLDRAAQRVRK
+735 DLDRAGQRVRK

-751 KESLRYLQALQ
+751 KEALRYLQALHAS
-762 TNGLAGVGLLELLQ
+762 GLAGIGLLELLQ
-776 AIDLAPAEARLKRD
+776 AIDAAPTEARLKRD
-790 LEGEALTTYKAMGR
+790 LEGEALSTYNALGR
-804 FLGSLDGLVTAT
+804 FLSKLDGLVTTT
-816 RVGTSGASYYLRY
+816 RVGTSGQSYYLRY